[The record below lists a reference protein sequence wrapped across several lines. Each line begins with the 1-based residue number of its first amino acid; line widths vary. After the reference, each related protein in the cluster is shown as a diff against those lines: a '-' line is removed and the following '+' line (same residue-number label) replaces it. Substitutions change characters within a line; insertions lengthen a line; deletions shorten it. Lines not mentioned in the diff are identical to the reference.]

1 MNRERLE
8 RRGSGYVGRHES
20 DLLQVED
27 PWFRGIDVIQGP
39 EGGVYIADWSDTGEC
54 HEHDGVH
61 RSSGRI
67 FRITHGRPGR
77 LSLPDF
83 TRSSVLDLARLALDP
98 NEWVS
103 RAARKAL
110 SFQAGTAEV
119 AKATDFL
126 ESVVRD
132 DGSDHRSLRALW
144 ALNALGQASPDRLL
158 GMMRSK
164 NEHLRSWAVR
174 MLAEGME
181 VNPEAG
187 PVRSNYKPALQK
199 QVVARWM
206 EMAREDS
213 SPRVRLYLGSALQR
227 LPAAERATTAAALV
241 GHGEDASDHNIGLML
256 WYAVEPLGDALPEG
270 LVHVAEVS
278 RIPVVRRY
286 AARRL
291 AEDIASR
298 PVPVALLMDWAAHQ
312 DESAQMDCILGIS
325 EALRGVRRVNPPASW
340 KALSASAARS
350 GRPPLARMAL
360 ELDVVFGD
368 GRAVEDLRRV
378 ALDTRADVLSRRAAV
393 HALLESRTE
402 GLAPLL
408 RGLADDGALRMTAL
422 QALVELGD
430 PAGPDMALKRYLW
443 LGLEERVDLVSA
455 LASRPES
462 ARVLLEALARGQL
475 TRTEITP
482 FQAGQ
487 IARLNDPVVQRLL
500 AEHWGTVKI
509 GGSERKA
516 DIARWKERLSASE
529 LAKANL
535 SQGRRTFAQLCAGCH
550 RLYGEGG
557 EVGPDLTGSGRSS
570 IEYLLENVVDPNA
583 VVAADQR
590 LAVVHLKD
598 GRVLS
603 GLLRDANERGFT
615 IVGPSERTLVLRSE
629 VSTLEKLEQSVMPEG
644 LLESVSVADALN
656 LVAYLMHPRQV
667 SLEGT
672 SP

>member
-1 MNRERLE
+1 M
-8 RRGSGYVGRHES
+8 
-20 DLLQVED
+20 
-27 PWFRGIDVIQGP
+27 
-39 EGGVYIADWSDTGEC
+39 
-54 HEHDGVH
+54 
-61 RSSGRI
+61 
-67 FRITHGRPGR
+67 
-77 LSLPDF
+77 
-83 TRSSVLDLARLALDP
+83 
-98 NEWVS
+98 
-103 RAARKAL
+103 
-110 SFQAGTAEV
+110 
-119 AKATDFL
+119 
-126 ESVVRD
+126 
-132 DGSDHRSLRALW
+132 
-144 ALNALGQASPDRLL
+144 
-158 GMMRSK
+158 
-164 NEHLRSWAVR
+164 
-174 MLAEGME
+174 
-181 VNPEAG
+181 
-187 PVRSNYKPALQK
+187 
-199 QVVARWM
+199 
-206 EMAREDS
+206 
-213 SPRVRLYLGSALQR
+213 
-227 LPAAERATTAAALV
+227 
-241 GHGEDASDHNIGLML
+241 
-256 WYAVEPLGDALPEG
+256 
-270 LVHVAEVS
+270 
-278 RIPVVRRY
+278 
-286 AARRL
+286 
-291 AEDIASR
+291 
-298 PVPVALLMDWAAHQ
+298 
-312 DESAQMDCILGIS
+312 
-325 EALRGVRRVNPPASW
+325 
-340 KALSASAARS
+340 
-350 GRPPLARMAL
+350 
-360 ELDVVFGD
+360 
-368 GRAVEDLRRV
+368 
-378 ALDTRADVLSRRAAV
+378 
-393 HALLESRTE
+393 
-402 GLAPLL
+402 
-408 RGLADDGALRMTAL
+408 
-422 QALVELGD
+422 ELGD
-430 PAGPDMALKRYLW
+430 PVGPDMALKRYLW